1 MFEKN
6 KKQHKKSRVYYMM
19 KEQGFTS
26 TVKNLLILQNR
37 NRPRAI
43 SDFWYKSF
51 YYHVKES
58 KINKESWYLQFTYQM
73 KHASQLVDIFL
84 NSKL

>member
-1 MFEKN
+1 MIQMCWKRKKRERERLMFEKN
-6 KKQHKKSRVYYMM
+6 KKQHEKSRVYYMM

-43 SDFWYKSF
+43 SDFFGIRVSIIMSKK
-51 YYHVKES
+51 VK
-58 KINKESWYLQFTYQM
+58 
-73 KHASQLVDIFL
+73 
-84 NSKL
+84 